1 MPWIYKHRI
10 TRPFNSNACF
20 VLILPSETEEVKK
33 EETTAVVKPKGKKPE
48 FVLKIKTQTVRTLNK
63 PVEHEFEIELQRY
76 RCNHSPN

>member
-10 TRPFNSNACF
+10 TCPFHSYACF
-20 VLILPSETEEVKK
+20 VLILPPETEEVKK

-48 FVLKIKTQTVRTLNK
+48 FVLKIKTQTVRTLIK